1 MAGKEP
7 GEIVEIK
14 EGEVVVA
21 LKGGALE
28 IGKVRDAAG
37 AKMEAGEY
45 ARNADL
51 QVGMKFSP

>member
-14 EGEVVVA
+14 EGEVLVA
-21 LKGGALE
+21 LGDGTLG

-37 AKMEAGEY
+37 AKMGAGEF
-45 ARNADL
+45 AKSADL
-51 QVGMKFSP
+51 KVGMKFGT

>member
-21 LKGGALE
+21 LDGGALG
-28 IGKVRDAAG
+28 IGKVRDVAG
-37 AKMEAGEY
+37 AKMGAGEY
-45 ARNADL
+45 AQGAGL
-51 QVGMKFSP
+51 KVGMKFGS